1 VPNQLA
7 AQPQDQTAGVNT
19 GKHLPVGHIT
29 AVMAVYGLSYLMWER
44 TGWGSTQLREILG
57 TAAFM
62 PLNLLTGVML
72 LLASGNSV
80 LDAGVRRALR
90 LFAFG
95 AFAVFCGNAISLY
108 YIIAL
113 QASPPVS
120 WADAFYLTDSGL
132 MLAALLAF
140 PLARRIR
147 LEKWKFVL
155 DAAVVLVGGAVAIW
169 YFNVRPSSGAI
180 GDSLVASLL
189 GFAYPLA
196 SLLILLG
203 ITTVVLRGPL
213 DENRLAFFLLVAGA
227 LVSVVADLTFNLV
240 LVETGVR
247 SAAWVDM
254 VYLLFYLLTTAGAE
268 LYLRRPVAR
277 AAAPRESPSRA
288 QPLNPLPYVAI
299 TSTYGLLLAAVLRPW
314 SDPIS
319 GIAIGAVL
327 MTVLVLAR
335 QVLAVRQ
342 NVRLLAETA
351 ARQNEAR
358 FRSLVQNSSDVILV
372 IKPNGAIRFVS
383 PSVAR
388 VLRYDAGPLVGRL
401 LIDLVDGED
410 RERARVY
417 LQDAS
422 ETPGVS
428 PPVELRFRQPDGSS
442 LHTEVIATNLLHD
455 STVRGIVL
463 NTRDVSERKRLEKQ
477 LMHQAFHDP
486 LTGLANR
493 ALFRDRVSHALQ
505 RARRQGLPIS
515 VLYLDLDDFKKVN
528 DSLGHSEGDR
538 LLVVAAERFRVCAR
552 AGDTVARLGG
562 DEFAV
567 LIEDGADPPGV
578 RSLVERL
585 GEAMKHPF
593 LLGGNEVHVNMS
605 VGVAMAGTEDT
616 ADDMLRNAD
625 MAMYTAKRRGKGRC
639 ETYQA
644 HMYTDVKH
652 RLEMEEAL
660 RGAIEREELYLAYQ
674 PIFSLDTGRLD
685 GVEAL
690 VRWEHPQFGHLL
702 PQHFVPLA
710 EETGLIVRMGRWVL
724 REACRQV
731 QVWRTAFPETPL
743 AVSVNVSGRQLLEL
757 DLVSETRDAL
767 AETGVAPHA
776 VVLEITESV
785 LMQQTGSVL
794 EQLRSL
800 KALGVRLAID
810 DFGTGY
816 SSLSYLQRFPIDLI
830 KIARPFVEDVTA
842 GVDKSALARA
852 IIGLGDTLQ
861 LRTIAEGV
869 ETPEQCAALRFL
881 GCAMGQGYYF
891 APPLPAQDIARL
903 LAEPR
908 RELPAPAGG
917 SLSDAA

>member
-1 VPNQLA
+1 MP
-7 AQPQDQTAGVNT
+7 
-19 GKHLPVGHIT
+19 GKPFPIGHIT
-29 AVMAVYGLSYLMWER
+29 AMMAVYGLIYLVWER
-44 TGWGSTQLREILG
+44 TGWGGDQLREILG

-62 PLNLLTGVML
+62 PLNLLTGAL
-72 LLASGNSV
+72 LFLAARNPA
-80 LDAGVRRALR
+80 LDDGVRRALQR
-90 LFAFG
+90 FALG
-95 AFAVFCGNAISLY
+95 AFAVFVGNTISLY
-108 YIIAL
+108 YIIAVRT
-113 QASPPVS
+113 SPPVS
-120 WADAFYLTDSGL
+120 WADAFYLADSGL
-132 MLAALLAF
+132 MLAGLLAF

-155 DAAVVLVGGAVAIW
+155 DAALVVVGGAVAIW
-169 YFNVRPSSGAI
+169 YFNVRPSAI
-180 GDSLVASLL
+180 ATHGSVAVSLL
-189 GFAYPLA
+189 AFAYPLT
-196 SLLILLG
+196 SLLLLLG
-203 ITTVVLRGPL
+203 ITTVILRGPL
-213 DENRLAFFLLVAGA
+213 DENRTAFTLLVAGT
-227 LVSVVADLTFNLV
+227 LVSVVADLTFNFV
-240 LVETGVR
+240 VGETGVR
-247 SAAWVDM
+247 TAVWVDM
-254 VYLLFYLLTTAGAE
+254 VYLLFYLLITAGAE
-268 LYLRRPVAR
+268 LYLRRPVPR
-277 AAAPRESPSRA
+277 ATGLRESPSRV
-288 QPLNPLPYVAI
+288 QPLSPLPYVAI
-299 TSTYGLLLAAVLRPW
+299 ASTYGLLLAAALRPW
-314 SDPIS
+314 ANPIS
-319 GIAIGAVL
+319 GIAVGAVL
-327 MTVLVLAR
+327 MTTLVVAR

-351 ARQNEAR
+351 AQQNEAR

-372 IKPNGAIRFVS
+372 IKPNGTIRFVS

-401 LIDLVDGED
+401 LTDLLDGED
-410 RERARVY
+410 RERARGY
-417 LQDAS
+417 LRDAS
-422 ETPGVS
+422 EAPGVS
-428 PPVELRFRQPDGSS
+428 PPIEWRFRQPDGSS
-442 LHTEVIATNLLHD
+442 LHTEVVATNLLHD
-455 STVRGIVL
+455 PTVRGIVL
-463 NTRDVSERKRLEKQ
+463 NTRDVSERKRLERQ
-477 LMHQAFHDP
+477 LLHQAFHDP

-505 RARRQGLPIS
+505 RVRRQGLPIS

-528 DSLGHSEGDR
+528 DSLGHTEGDR

-552 AGDTVARLGG
+552 AGDTVSRLGG
-562 DEFAV
+562 DEFAI
-567 LIEDGADPPGV
+567 LIEDGADAPGV
-578 RSLVERL
+578 DSLVDRL
-585 GEAMKHPF
+585 SEAMKHPF
-593 LLGGNEVHVNMS
+593 LLGGNEVLVNMS
-605 VGVAMAGTEDT
+605 VGVATASAEDT
-616 ADDMLRNAD
+616 ADDLLRNAD
-625 MAMYTAKRRGKGRC
+625 MAMYTAKRRGKGRR

-644 HMYTDVKH
+644 NMYTDVKH

-660 RGAIEREELYLAYQ
+660 RGAIEREELYLVYQ
-674 PIFSLDTGRLD
+674 PIFSLDNGRLD

-731 QVWRTAFPETPL
+731 QVWRAAFPEAPL
-743 AVSVNVSGRQLLEL
+743 TVSVNVSGRQLIEL
-757 DLVSETRDAL
+757 DVVSETREAL
-767 AETGVAPHA
+767 AETGVAPDA

-785 LMQQTGSVL
+785 LMQQAGSVL

-852 IIGLGDTLQ
+852 IIGLADTLE

-869 ETPEQCAALRFL
+869 ETPEQCAALRYL

-917 SLSDAA
+917 SISDAA